1 MSVKNTHKYIWGKI
15 QYVEVV
21 CRVALTD
28 GCLYFPLASPQQGC
42 SSDCALQPTMV
53 MMMMIRLEWIGVVF
67 HKLESG
73 ILVALLFGYM
83 PNRVFWTCFFIFW
96 FLNYGSWHRVP
107 WWFLLPKRVNSAFV
121 KTFFWFGVDLLS
133 SDKKK
138 KKNSTATDLCLSFFF
153 AVCRLWLYWL
163 FDIVAIFIITTSTL
177 DKICWVIILSLTPK
191 SPLCDSC

>member
-1 MSVKNTHKYIWGKI
+1 MM
-15 QYVEVV
+15 
-21 CRVALTD
+21 RRR
-28 GCLYFPLASPQQGC
+28 
-42 SSDCALQPTMV
+42 
-53 MMMMIRLEWIGVVF
+53 MMMIMMVRLEWIGVVF

-191 SPLCDSC
+191 SPLCDSCYESLWRTCHLSAPVASSDTVTATYVME